1 MISQKFW
8 GTKISGVSLPL
19 YVAMMV
25 VLAATIALNK
35 LPLNMLGLT
44 LMLVLFGHLFF
55 YIGNRLPIVKSY
67 LGGGSVFTI
76 FASAALA
83 TSGII
88 SSPIV
93 NATKTFMND
102 NGLLDFYIAALIVGS
117 ILGMN
122 RNLLLKAAVR
132 FIPVSL
138 AAMIIGFFSVG
149 LVGMILGVGFGHA
162 VMFISMPMMAGGIG
176 AGAVPLSHIYAQ
188 GLGVSS
194 GTMFSEIIPAI
205 TLGNVLAVIGA
216 ALIAKVGANTKY
228 DGHGVLLP
236 ISEDEKTKPLRT
248 LDTTQIGVGMMIAF
262 TFFLLG
268 TILNYF
274 VPKVHTYAFI
284 IILVIIFKAFNWVP
298 KQLEES
304 VVMFNKVIM
313 GNLTHAVLAGIGLAL
328 INLHVLA
335 QSLTWKFVILTLTSV
350 VVMGIASA
358 FIGKLFGLYP
368 VESAIA
374 AGMSDNSMGGTGN
387 VAVLS
392 ASNRMEMIA
401 FAQMGN
407 RMGGALVLIFGGIL
421 IHYLH

>member
-88 SSPIV
+88 SAPIV

-162 VMFISMPMMAGGIG
+162 VMFI
-176 AGAVPLSHIYAQ
+176 
-188 GLGVSS
+188 
-194 GTMFSEIIPAI
+194 
-205 TLGNVLAVIGA
+205 
-216 ALIAKVGANTKY
+216 
-228 DGHGVLLP
+228 
-236 ISEDEKTKPLRT
+236 
-248 LDTTQIGVGMMIAF
+248 
-262 TFFLLG
+262 
-268 TILNYF
+268 
-274 VPKVHTYAFI
+274 
-284 IILVIIFKAFNWVP
+284 
-298 KQLEES
+298 
-304 VVMFNKVIM
+304 
-313 GNLTHAVLAGIGLAL
+313 
-328 INLHVLA
+328 
-335 QSLTWKFVILTLTSV
+335 
-350 VVMGIASA
+350 
-358 FIGKLFGLYP
+358 
-368 VESAIA
+368 
-374 AGMSDNSMGGTGN
+374 
-387 VAVLS
+387 
-392 ASNRMEMIA
+392 
-401 FAQMGN
+401 
-407 RMGGALVLIFGGIL
+407 
-421 IHYLH
+421 

>member
-1 MISQKFW
+1 MMQKIW
-8 GTKISGVSLPL
+8 ATKISGVSLPL
-19 YVAMMV
+19 YLTMLVI
-25 VLAATIALNK
+25 LAVTIALDK

-44 LMLVLFGHLFF
+44 LMLVLLGHIFY
-55 YIGNRLPIVKSY
+55 YIGNVLPIFKSY

-76 FASAALA
+76 FAAAALA
-83 TSGII
+83 ATGLI
-88 SSPIV
+88 PV
-93 NATKTFMND
+93 HVVVATKTFMNE

-138 AAMIIGFFSVG
+138 AAMIIGFFAVG
-149 LVGMILGVGFGHA
+149 LMGMALGVGFGHS

-188 GLGVSS
+188 GLNTSS
-194 GTMFSEIIPAI
+194 GAMFSQLIPAV
-205 TLGNVLAVIGA
+205 TLGNVMAVIGA
-216 ALIAKVGANTKY
+216 ALIAKIGADTKY
-228 DGHGVLLP
+228 DGHGVLIP
-236 ISEDEKTKPLRT
+236 ITEDEKTQPIT
-248 LDTTQIGVGMMIAF
+248 SLDATRIGVGMMIAF
-262 TFFLLG
+262 SFFLVG
-268 TILNYF
+268 TILNNF
-274 VPKVHTYAFI
+274 MPKIHTYAFI

-298 KQLEES
+298 KSLEES
-304 VVMFNKVIM
+304 VVMFNQVIM

-328 INLHVLA
+328 IDLHVLA
-335 QSLTWKFVILTLTSV
+335 QSLTWKFALLTFTSV
-350 VVMGIASA
+350 VVMGLASA

-368 VESAIA
+368 VEAAIA

-392 ASNRMEMIA
+392 ASNRMGMIA

-407 RMGGALVLIFGGIL
+407 RMGGAIVLILGGIL
-421 IHYLH
+421 IRFLH